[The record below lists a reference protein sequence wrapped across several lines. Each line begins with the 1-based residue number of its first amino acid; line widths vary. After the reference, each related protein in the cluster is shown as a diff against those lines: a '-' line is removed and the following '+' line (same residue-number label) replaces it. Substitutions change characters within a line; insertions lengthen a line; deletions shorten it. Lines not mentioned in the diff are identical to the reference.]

1 MMNISTEYFMKRL
14 ANGES
19 MENIGAEM
27 AAMMNAAQS
36 QYVAAQAA
44 EAAAAAELE
53 KRRTDLAGTL
63 IGTIQELAM
72 LEGFT
77 EDEVAMTQEEADEMV
92 ESILAVFDAVREL
105 RAVFAPML
113 KAVETPT
120 PTPTPVPVTEA
131 KPKSDDEI
139 LANFLRGLVS

>member
-1 MMNISTEYFMKRL
+1 MMNISTEYFMERL

-44 EAAAAAELE
+44 EAAAAAEL
-53 KRRTDLAGTL
+53 KQRRTDLANTL
-63 IGTIQELAM
+63 IGSIQELAM

-77 EDEVAMTQEEADEMV
+77 EDEVAMTQEQADDMV
-92 ESILAVFDAVREL
+92 DSILAIFESVREL
-105 RAVFAPML
+105 RAAFAPIL
-113 KAVETPT
+113 KALEEESTAQPQ
-120 PTPTPVPVTEA
+120 P
-131 KPKSDDEI
+131 KPKSDDEV

>member
-1 MMNISTEYFMKRL
+1 MMNISTEYFMERL

-19 MENIGAEM
+19 MENIGAQI
-27 AAMMNAAQS
+27 AAMMNEAQS

-44 EAAAAAELE
+44 EAAKAAEL
-53 KRRTDLAGTL
+53 KQRRTDLANTL

-77 EDEVAMTQEEADEMV
+77 ADEVAMTQEQADEMV
-92 ESILAVFDAVREL
+92 DSILAIFETVREL
-105 RAVFAPML
+105 RAAFAPIL
-113 KAVETPT
+113 KALEEESAVQPQS
-120 PTPTPVPVTEA
+120 

-139 LANFLRGLVS
+139 LANFLRGLAS

>member
-1 MMNISTEYFMKRL
+1 MMNISTEYFMERL

-19 MENIGAEM
+19 MESIGAEM

-44 EAAAAAELE
+44 EAAAAAEL
-53 KRRTDLAGTL
+53 KQRRTDLANTL
-63 IGTIQELAM
+63 IGSIQELAM

-77 EDEVAMTQEEADEMV
+77 ADEVTMTQEQADNMV
-92 ESILAVFDAVREL
+92 ESILAIFETMREL
-105 RAVFAPML
+105 RAALAPIL
-113 KAVETPT
+113 KAMEEEPA
-120 PTPTPVPVTEA
+120 PQP

-139 LANFLRGLVS
+139 LANFLCGLAS

>member
-19 MENIGAEM
+19 MENIGAQI
-27 AAMMNAAQS
+27 AAMMNEAQS
-36 QYVAAQAA
+36 QYAAA

-92 ESILAVFDAVREL
+92 ESILAVFESVREL
-105 RAVFAPML
+105 RAAFAPIL
-113 KAVETPT
+113 KAM
-120 PTPTPVPVTEA
+120 EA
-131 KPKSDDEI
+131 EAAAQPKTKSDDEI
-139 LANFLRGLVS
+139 LANFLRGLAS

>member
-1 MMNISTEYFMKRL
+1 MMNISTEYFMERL

-36 QYVAAQAA
+36 QYAAAQAA
-44 EAAAAAELE
+44 EAAKTAELE
-53 KRRTDLAGTL
+53 KRRTDLANAL
-63 IGTIQELAM
+63 IGSIQELAM

-77 EDEVAMTQEEADEMV
+77 EDEVAMTQEQAEELVAG
-92 ESILAVFDAVREL
+92 ILAIFETVREL
-105 RAVFAPML
+105 RVVFEPVL
-113 KAVETPT
+113 KALEEESTTQPQ
-120 PTPTPVPVTEA
+120 PQ
-131 KPKSDDEI
+131 PKSDDEI

>member
-1 MMNISTEYFMKRL
+1 MMNISTEYFMERL

-44 EAAAAAELE
+44 EAAAAAEME
-53 KRRTDLAGTL
+53 KRRTDLANTL
-63 IGTIQELAM
+63 IGSIQELAM

-77 EDEVAMTQEEADEMV
+77 EDEVAMTQEQAEEMV
-92 ESILAVFDAVREL
+92 AGILAIFETVREL
-105 RAVFAPML
+105 RAVFEPIL
-113 KAVETPT
+113 KAMEEEPAAQ
-120 PTPTPVPVTEA
+120 PQ
-131 KPKSDDEI
+131 PKSDDEI

>member
-1 MMNISTEYFMKRL
+1 MMNISTEYFMERL

-19 MENIGAEM
+19 MENIGAQI
-27 AAMMNAAQS
+27 AAMMNEAPS

-44 EAAAAAELE
+44 EAAKAAEL
-53 KRRTDLAGTL
+53 KQRRTDLANTL

-77 EDEVAMTQEEADEMV
+77 ADEVAMTQEQADEMV
-92 ESILAVFDAVREL
+92 DSILAIFETVREL
-105 RAVFAPML
+105 RAAFAPIL
-113 KAVETPT
+113 KALEEESAVQPQS
-120 PTPTPVPVTEA
+120 

-139 LANFLRGLVS
+139 LANFLRGLAS

>member
-1 MMNISTEYFMKRL
+1 MMNISTEYFMERL

-53 KRRTDLAGTL
+53 QRRTDLANTL
-63 IGTIQELAM
+63 IGSIQELAM

-77 EDEVAMTQEEADEMV
+77 EDEVAMTQEQAEEMV
-92 ESILAVFDAVREL
+92 VGILAIFETVREL
-105 RAVFAPML
+105 RAVFEPIL
-113 KAVETPT
+113 KAMEEEPATQSQPQS
-120 PTPTPVPVTEA
+120 
-131 KPKSDDEI
+131 KSDDEI

>member
-1 MMNISTEYFMKRL
+1 MMNISTEYFMERL

-53 KRRTDLAGTL
+53 KRRTDLANAL
-63 IGTIQELAM
+63 IGSIQELAM

-77 EDEVAMTQEEADEMV
+77 EDEVAMTQEQAEEMV
-92 ESILAVFDAVREL
+92 AGILAIFETVREL
-105 RAVFAPML
+105 RAVFEPVL
-113 KAVETPT
+113 KALEEESTTQPQ
-120 PTPTPVPVTEA
+120 PQS
-131 KPKSDDEI
+131 KSDDEI

>member
-1 MMNISTEYFMKRL
+1 MMNISTEYFMERL

-19 MENIGAEM
+19 MENIGAQI
-27 AAMMNAAQS
+27 AAMMNEAQS

-44 EAAAAAELE
+44 EAAKAAEL
-53 KRRTDLAGTL
+53 KQRRTELVSNL

-77 EDEVAMTQEEADEMV
+77 EDEVAMTQKEADEMV

-105 RAVFAPML
+105 RAVFEPIL
-113 KAVETPT
+113 KAMEEEPT
-120 PTPTPVPVTEA
+120 A
-131 KPKSDDEI
+131 QPKSDDEI